1 MVRPPMRARHR
12 FRRRVRRRRTPGPWG
27 QLEGTG
33 WPPSSVACSS
43 CKGFTHTTFSLG
55 LSATEV
61 RKIFGADWEC
71 FFARYP
77 GALEVEP
84 AHSVTRRRLLLFDAR
99 AALRLWALG

>member
-1 MVRPPMRARHR
+1 M
-12 FRRRVRRRRTPGPWG
+12 
-27 QLEGTG
+27 
-33 WPPSSVACSS
+33 ACSS
-43 CKGFTHTTFSLG
+43 CQVVAHKTFSVG

-61 RKIFGADWEC
+61 REFFGADWEC

>member
-1 MVRPPMRARHR
+1 M
-12 FRRRVRRRRTPGPWG
+12 
-27 QLEGTG
+27 
-33 WPPSSVACSS
+33 ACSS
-43 CKGFTHTTFSLG
+43 CQVVAHETFCLG
-55 LSATEV
+55 LSETEF
-61 RKIFGADWEC
+61 RESFGADWEC

>member
-1 MVRPPMRARHR
+1 M
-12 FRRRVRRRRTPGPWG
+12 
-27 QLEGTG
+27 
-33 WPPSSVACSS
+33 ACSS
-43 CKGFTHTTFSLG
+43 CQVVAHKTFSLG

-61 RKIFGADWEC
+61 REFFGTDWEC